1 MQINP
6 TESELEILTILWEN
20 GPSTVRDVN
29 AAMNQRRKVGYTT
42 TLKILQIMFEKELVL
57 RDEKERSHK
66 YSANIEK
73 NAIQNRLI
81 DKMLNSAFGGSTG
94 KLVLQALGNH
104 RASPEELKQIRE
116 LLDKLDKKEEL

>member
-1 MQINP
+1 MHSNP

-20 GPSTVRDVN
+20 GPSTVREVN
-29 AAMNQRRKVGYTT
+29 AAMNKRRKVGYTT
-42 TLKILQIMFEKELVL
+42 TLKILQIMFEKKLVL
-57 RDEKERSHK
+57 RDEKQRSHK

-81 DKMLNSAFGGSTG
+81 DKMLDSAFGGSTG

-104 RASPEELKQIRE
+104 KASPEELRQIRE
-116 LLDKLDKKEEL
+116 LLDKLDKKDEL